1 MINPAATHSDPPPCA
16 GCTRRSVLIGVGAA
30 AAAVAAGCA
39 SGSADSGPLRVSLAE
54 IPVGGGRIFH
64 QQGLVVTQPT
74 PGEVRAFSAVCP
86 HQGCAVS
93 KIGDT
98 IECPCHGSKFSI
110 ADGSVLRGPARE
122 PLAARNVAIEAT
134 EIVVGGPAM
143 PEGASA
149 H

>member
-1 MINPAATHSDPPPCA
+1 MNNAAAPHSDPPPCA
-16 GCTRRSVLIGVGAA
+16 GCTRRGVLLGAGAA
-30 AAAVAAGCA
+30 AALVATGCA

-54 IPVGGGRIFH
+54 IPIGGGRIFP

-86 HQGCAVS
+86 HQGCAVA

-122 PLAARNVAIEAT
+122 PLAARTVAIEAT
-134 EIVVGGPAM
+134 EIVVR
-143 PEGASA
+143 
-149 H
+149 